1 MISLLFSKKGVNFT
15 PKYNLIVAAFEIIQ
29 NKGGIKKLGTQ
40 VENGYKKSPQVNHSL
55 IIQNPPLDNG
65 VQYSELRAWPGNT
78 GKWPHCA
85 QHQQHQAPLASNTSR
100 PAEGQRWK
108 DSLGK
113 PSNSKTDEFSEKFR
127 RGGGGHFQSKN
138 LYCWFLPL

>member
-65 VQYSELRAWPGNT
+65 VQYSELRA
-78 GKWPHCA
+78 
-85 QHQQHQAPLASNTSR
+85 
-100 PAEGQRWK
+100 
-108 DSLGK
+108 
-113 PSNSKTDEFSEKFR
+113 
-127 RGGGGHFQSKN
+127 
-138 LYCWFLPL
+138 